1 MSLTTHVLD
10 VSCGKP
16 AANILIELWQLYSTN
31 TRTLIGTFTTNEN
44 GRVDKPL
51 LETENMKIGTYE
63 LVFHVGN
70 YFKNNGRNQEELL
83 FLGTVPIR
91 FGVAAKGHYHVP
103 LLIAPGGYSTYRGS

>member
-16 AANILIELWQLYSTN
+16 AANILIELWRLHSTN
-31 TRTLIGTFTTNEN
+31 NRTLIGTFTTNEN

-51 LETENMKIGTYE
+51 LETENMEMGTYE

-70 YFKNNGRNQEELL
+70 HFKNSKEHKGELL
-83 FLGTVPIR
+83 FLETVPIR
-91 FGVAAKGHYHVP
+91 FGVSAKEHYHVP